1 MVTNLALPI
10 QADTQ
15 TFSVPELRQR
25 TVARMTG
32 TEMGN
37 WDFTTKPINVVCL
50 ENGAGYLK
58 GHFYVTMNDGTVI
71 DTFIKHFHAS
81 SADGGSLY
89 DIYFNTTGTMIDW
102 NQSAGLSLQSFS
114 KVTGINTSNITTE
127 LSSNQLFAQF
137 ATGIVADD
145 YINGMVGGGRLSFG
159 APLTIQVKYA
169 MTHNTAALLKIGT
182 GTTLI
187 ENAAGTGTQMGFEH
201 CSASSVNL
209 GVFSA
214 DGVSR
219 QTSYMVDVVQ
229 ANPWGLRLDY
239 YPSSKII
246 ARNGNGLSVV
256 HTSNLPSIA
265 GATNSDNL
273 FRVGVKTTNTTQK
286 LLKLYAAR
294 IFGTTYDA
302 TPGIRGW
309 V

>member
-1 MVTNLALPI
+1 MVVNLALPI

-32 TEMGN
+32 IEAGN
-37 WDFTTKPINVVCL
+37 WDFTTKPINFVCL
-50 ENGAGYLK
+50 EDGAGYIK

-71 DTFIKHFHAS
+71 DTFITHNHS
-81 SADGGSLY
+81 STSDGGSIY
-89 DIYFNTTGTMIDW
+89 DIYFNTTGSIIDW
-102 NQSAGLSLQSFS
+102 NQSAGLALQSFH
-114 KVTGINTSNITTE
+114 KYTALNTSAISTE
-127 LSSNQLFAQF
+127 MASNQLYAQF
-137 ATGIVADD
+137 LTGIVAND
-145 YINGMVGGGRLSFG
+145 YINGIVGGGRLSFG
-159 APLTIQVKYA
+159 SPLTIQVKYA
-169 MTHNTAALLKIGT
+169 MSHNTAALLKIGT
-182 GTTLI
+182 GITTV
-187 ENAAGTGTQMGFEH
+187 ENAAGTAAQMGFEH
-201 CSASSVNL
+201 CSASSVNI

-246 ARNGNGLSVV
+246 ARNGMGLSVI

-273 FRVGVKTTNTTQK
+273 FRVGLKTTNTTAK
-286 LLKLYAAR
+286 TLKMYAAR
-294 IFGTTYDA
+294 VFGTSYDIQ
-302 TPGIRGW
+302 PGIRGW
-309 V
+309 L